1 MEKIGNK
8 ALRASA
14 AILIMTLISSYVIS
28 GTLAKYVTSANS
40 DESASV
46 AAFVFE
52 LNDGASSQMVNL
64 SGIKKPGDE
73 KIFTFSVSNSRTGG
87 KVSEVAM
94 NYIISLQLNGSIP
107 LKATI
112 TAADAQT
119 QQTATGSSGESAQTA
134 ALLSAAITEN
144 DSATT
149 LPQKSST
156 ATATTAQ
163 SLSFSAGST
172 GQNTYTLT
180 VTWPKEQNDA
190 KYASA
195 QTAAEAILTVTA
207 EQTD

>member
-8 ALRASA
+8 VLRASA

-52 LNDGASSQMVNL
+52 LNDGAYSQMVDL

-87 KVSEVAM
+87 MVSEVAM

-107 LKATI
+107 LEATI
-112 TAADAQT
+112 T
-119 QQTATGSSGESAQTA
+119 SAGTQTA
-134 ALLSAAITEN
+134 ALLSAAITEGN
-144 DSATT
+144 ATT

-180 VTWPKEQNDA
+180 VTWPKEQNDS

>member
-1 MEKIGNK
+1 
-8 ALRASA
+8 
-14 AILIMTLISSYVIS
+14 MTLISSYVIS

-52 LNDGASSQMVNL
+52 LNDGASSQMVDL

-107 LKATI
+107 LEATI

-119 QQTATGSSGESAQTA
+119 TQTATGSSSAGTQTA
-134 ALLSAAITEN
+134 ALLSAAITEDN
-144 DSATT
+144 ATT

-180 VTWPKEQNDA
+180 VTWQKEQNGSQ
-190 KYASA
+190 YASA